1 MSSEEA
7 KVTVM
12 QQSNNDS
19 SAKGLARSSFP
30 FQLTDIRLFHVSTE
44 RHTLEQ
50 ESEEPPSLSIV
61 LIKGDEPPTA
71 SEFALLLQLEADLPH
86 SDAPE
91 CSISLSVEGYFEAI
105 IDPTTLKPEVIERFK
120 AADAILLLW
129 PYLRET
135 LHNLTDRMRLGVP
148 PLPVID
154 ARALLTR
161 PVDES
166 AVEEGL
172 FEGETE

>member
-1 MSSEEA
+1 MSEKAEA
-7 KVTVM
+7 TVM
-12 QQSNNDS
+12 QQSDTDP
-19 SAKGLARSSFP
+19 ATKGLAASSFP
-30 FQLTDIRLFHVSTE
+30 FQLTDVRLFRVSTE
-44 RHTLEQ
+44 RHTPEQ
-50 ESEEPPSLSIV
+50 EGEEPPALTIV
-61 LIKGDEPPTA
+61 LIKGEEPPTA
-71 SEFALLLQLEADLPH
+71 LEFSLWLQFESDLPH

-91 CSISLSVEGYFEAI
+91 CSINLSIEGRFRAVV
-105 IDPTTLKPEVIERFK
+105 DPTDLKPEVLERFK

-161 PVDES
+161 PVDETI
-166 AVEEGL
+166 VEEDL
-172 FEGETE
+172 SEGETG